1 MTKIKDFPWY
11 QRPSKVIYRFF
22 KERMGRPPKLQAIPS
37 SGSDD
42 AAVPK
47 GASSDEAELQRCV
60 SLERQLADTQ
70 KLLERYFNRCEVLE
84 SELAK
89 YKK

>member
-11 QRPSKVIYRFF
+11 QRPSKFIYRCF
-22 KERMGRPPKLQAIPS
+22 KKQAGCS
-37 SGSDD
+37 KQQASLSGGFGG
-42 AAVPK
+42 AAV
-47 GASSDEAELQRCV
+47 ASSAVGLEMNGST

>member
-11 QRPSKVIYRFF
+11 QRPSKFIYRCF
-22 KERMGRPPKLQAIPS
+22 KKQAGCS
-37 SGSDD
+37 KQQASLSGGSGG
-42 AAVPK
+42 AAV
-47 GASSDEAELQRCV
+47 ASSAVGLEMNGST

>member
-11 QRPSKVIYRFF
+11 QRPSKFIYRCF
-22 KERMGRPPKLQAIPS
+22 KKQAGCSKQQASPS
-37 SGSDD
+37 GGSGG

-60 SLERQLADTQ
+60 SLERHLADTQ

>member
-11 QRPSKVIYRFF
+11 QRPSKFIYRCF
-22 KERMGRPPKLQAIPS
+22 KKQACCS
-37 SGSDD
+37 KQQASLSGGSGG
-42 AAVPK
+42 AAV
-47 GASSDEAELQRCV
+47 ASSAVVLEMKDST

>member
-1 MTKIKDFPWY
+1 MTKVKDFPWY
-11 QRPSKVIYRFF
+11 QRPSKFIYRCF
-22 KERMGRPPKLQAIPS
+22 KKQAGCSKQQASPS
-37 SGSDD
+37 GGS
-42 AAVPK
+42 AV
-47 GASSDEAELQRCV
+47 ASSAVGLEMNGST